1 MGNWNNSNASGDPSE
16 ESTVDFS
23 GGSTSST
30 STSSSTDNGNDSND
44 SFFSGTFDDPGEAGF
59 SGPSYPGQTGYDS
72 DGDFYSASDVGA
84 STSDVGWSVRGFEP
98 VGTPDVYG
106 AVSDYYGSLMG
117 GGFLGTPGVDGPLPG
132 LGGGGY
138 RTFRTDDRTA
148 TGIPVTDTSMTRAQ
162 RELGYSRDAY
172 KQEEYGYTLPEEMQS
187 STKTAFRG
195 PFVEAE
201 AYYDYMTGLKGPGLE
216 PIGPYTE
223 RPTEGVA
230 GFFGNIANFVG
241 TKVGTP
247 YGEDFVI
254 DVKNRAVGQVVDDYS
269 LRDLVVNG
277 VTFFT
282 GLPVSNVDTAKN
294 VQIAGAN
301 VGQERIYTGAS
312 ALGMQFGENITEE
325 EFNARGTDGSGGE
338 GSVTQD
344 ILDRVLPSGVR
355 STSRVL
361 QNFMKDAYAS
371 PTSQIYTPSMSEAD
385 PFSQL
390 GVSPEPRQGY
400 AMGSVVEGQAPAD
413 NVVDSPMG
421 FVGGQ
426 PEATPDGLTVRDDVP
441 VDVDEQTF
449 VINAAAVEIAGSQ
462 DIKDMLVEAIEEAK
476 RQGIDIAQNI
486 SKIDTEREM
495 SLLVSRGEVL
505 IPPQI
510 AKIIGYDRLEKIN
523 RRGLVETERRVAE
536 YGQSPEAESLDEQP
550 QNPAEGTVVAAGGG
564 VTVQGSG
571 SAGPDQKNVNLEAEI
586 QGEGFIAKPRVNY
599 DEQKNT
605 REFPDGVVVDEQGK
619 NIGFALEGQMF
630 LSDDKSLR
638 AGVEKQKS
646 NFKGSAKLPAE
657 YGGETIE
664 FGGGSK
670 MKRYNMGA
678 TFGPV
683 DVDLSKTQVPNGDD
697 VIGGSVRYRFSENGD
712 VTLEATDDGRSGRIG
727 LNYRF

>member
-1 MGNWNNSNASGDPSE
+1 MAWNGDYESE
-16 ESTVDFS
+16 AYGVES
-23 GGSTSST
+23 STSST
-30 STSSSTDNGNDSND
+30 STSSTSNDNNDSD
-44 SFFSGTFDDPGEAGF
+44 GFFSGTFDDPGEPGF
-59 SGPSYPGQTGYDS
+59 SGPSYAGQTGVDS
-72 DGDFYSASDVGA
+72 DGTFYSASDVGVPD
-84 STSDVGWSVRGFEP
+84 TDVGFSVLGFEP
-98 VGTPDVYG
+98 VRARDVYST
-106 AVSDYYGSLMG
+106 VSDYYSNAMA
-117 GGFLGTPGVDGPLPG
+117 GGFLGTPGVDAPLPG
-132 LGGGGY
+132 LGGDGY
-138 RTFRTDDRTA
+138 RTFRTDSF
-148 TGIPVTDTSMTRAQ
+148 TGNEIPVTDLSITTAQ
-162 RELGYSRDAY
+162 RELGYERDAF
-172 KQEEYGYTLPEEMQS
+172 KQGEFGYTLPEEMQS

-216 PIGPYTE
+216 PVGPYTE
-223 RPTEGVA
+223 RPAEGVA
-230 GFFGNIANFVG
+230 GFFGNVANSVG
-241 TKVGTP
+241 TRLGTP

-254 DVKNRAVGQVVDDYS
+254 DVKNRSVGQVIDDYS

-282 GLPVSNVDTAKN
+282 GMPVSSVDTAKN
-294 VQIAGAN
+294 VQIAGSN
-301 VGQERIYTGAS
+301 VGEERIYTGAKVI
-312 ALGMQFGENITEE
+312 GVGFGENLTEE
-325 EFNARGTDGSGGE
+325 EFANRGKSDVGE
-338 GSVTQD
+338 DGSVTQE

-361 QNFMKDAYAS
+361 QSFMKDAYQS
-371 PTSQIYTPSMSEAD
+371 PSSQIYTPSMSEAD

-390 GVSPEPRQGY
+390 GVSPEARQGY
-400 AMGSVVEGQAPAD
+400 AMGSVVEGQAPND

-462 DIKDMLVEAIEEAK
+462 DIKDMLVEAVEEAK
-476 RQGIDIAQNI
+476 RQGIDIVQNI

-505 IPPQI
+505 VPPQI

-523 RRGLVETERRVAE
+523 RRGLAETERRVE
-536 YGQSPEAESLDEQP
+536 KYGQSPEAEALDGQP
-550 QNPAEGTVVAAGGG
+550 QNPSEGMMVAYDGGIA
-564 VTVQGSG
+564 VQGSG
-571 SAGPDQKNVNLEAEI
+571 SSGPNQKNVNLEAEI
-586 QGEGFIAKPRVNY
+586 QGEGFIARPRVNY
-599 DEQKNT
+599 NEQKNT
-605 REFPDGVVVDEQGK
+605 KEFPDGVVVDEQGK

-657 YGGETIE
+657 YGGETLE
-664 FGGGSK
+664 FGGGST

-683 DVDLSKTQVPNGDD
+683 DVDLSKTQVPEGKD
-697 VIGGSVRYRFSENGD
+697 VLGGSVRYRFSENGD

>member
-1 MGNWNNSNASGDPSE
+1 MAWNGDYESE
-16 ESTVDFS
+16 AYGVES
-23 GGSTSST
+23 STSST
-30 STSSSTDNGNDSND
+30 STSSTSNDNNDSD
-44 SFFSGTFDDPGEAGF
+44 GFFSGTFDDPGEPGF
-59 SGPSYPGQTGYDS
+59 SGPSYAGQTGVDS
-72 DGDFYSASDVGA
+72 DGTFYSASDVGVPNN
-84 STSDVGWSVRGFEP
+84 DVGFSVLGFEP
-98 VGTPDVYG
+98 VGARDVYST
-106 AVSDYYGSLMG
+106 VSDYYGNVMA
-117 GGFLGTPGVDGPLPG
+117 GGFLGTPGVDAPLPG
-132 LGGGGY
+132 LGGDGY

-148 TGIPVTDTSMTRAQ
+148 TGIPVTDISMTRAQ

-172 KQEEYGYTLPEEMQS
+172 KQEEYGYTLPEEMRS

-230 GFFGNIANFVG
+230 GFFGNIANYIG
-241 TKVGTP
+241 TRVGTP

-282 GLPVSNVDTAKN
+282 GMPVSNIDTAKN
-294 VQIAGAN
+294 VQIAGSN
-301 VGQERIYTGAS
+301 VGEERIYTGAQ
-312 ALGMQFGENITEE
+312 AIGMEFGENLTEE
-325 EFNARGTDGSGGE
+325 EFANRGKGDLGGDD
-338 GSVTQD
+338 SVTQE

-355 STSRVL
+355 SMSRVL
-361 QNFMKDAYAS
+361 QSFMKDAYQS
-371 PTSQIYTPSMSEAD
+371 PSSQIYTPSMSEAD

-390 GVSPEPRQGY
+390 GVSPEARQGY
-400 AMGSVVEGQAPAD
+400 AMGSVVEGQAPND

-476 RQGIDIAQNI
+476 RQGIDIVQNI

-505 IPPQI
+505 VPPQI

-523 RRGLVETERRVAE
+523 NRGLQETKRRIE
-536 YGQSPEAESLDEQP
+536 QHGQADTPPELPA
-550 QNPAEGTVVAAGGG
+550 NPAEGMAYV
-564 VTVQGSG
+564 
-571 SAGPDQKNVNLEAEI
+571 
-586 QGEGFIAKPRVNY
+586 
-599 DEQKNT
+599 
-605 REFPDGVVVDEQGK
+605 
-619 NIGFALEGQMF
+619 
-630 LSDDKSLR
+630 
-638 AGVEKQKS
+638 
-646 NFKGSAKLPAE
+646 
-657 YGGETIE
+657 
-664 FGGGSK
+664 
-670 MKRYNMGA
+670 
-678 TFGPV
+678 
-683 DVDLSKTQVPNGDD
+683 
-697 VIGGSVRYRFSENGD
+697 
-712 VTLEATDDGRSGRIG
+712 
-727 LNYRF
+727 